1 MSRGYG
7 PILAMPEYQAGLPI
21 IASEVSESQG
31 LSVSSV
37 RAILRD
43 MASDGLLV
51 HGERGV
57 FAKPR
62 ITPRDLLTQ
71 RWDHAERFQAEGC
84 GCCDLQTTDQGGE
97 GADADAG
104 AAGVSIL
111 GEKTG
116 GDEL

>member
-1 MSRGYG
+1 MSRGYE

-21 IASEVSESQG
+21 IAREAAESQG
-31 LSVSSV
+31 LSISSV

-43 MASDGLLV
+43 MAADGLLV

-57 FAKPR
+57 FAKPK
-62 ITPRDLLTQ
+62 ITARDLLTR
-71 RWDHAERFQAEGC
+71 RWDDAERFQAEGC

-97 GADADAG
+97 GNHADAG
-104 AAGVSIL
+104 AAGVSGL

-116 GDEL
+116 GDAL